1 MTERLILHKV
11 SVNRSRTRI
20 INEISLSLTAG
31 QVVAVIGPNGA
42 GKSTLLGAIAGG
54 IAHAGHILWRGEQI
68 DRRAVGFMPQHCT
81 VKAELSVLQTIL
93 LGRHEQLGWQ
103 IRKHDIEAASQMLTE
118 FGLDHMAERR
128 INTLSGGQQQLVLLA
143 QRLMRQPRLLILDE
157 ATCAL
162 DLRHQLIVLERL
174 RAYVART
181 GALVLMA
188 IHDLNL
194 AARNADRLLLLHR
207 GQLAAEGS
215 STDVLTATRLRAVY
229 GIEVDIVDYGKN
241 IPFIVPVSP
250 RSEQPATIMP
260 MATLQPHFANNIA

>member
-1 MTERLILHKV
+1 MTERLTLHKV
-11 SVNRSRTRI
+11 SVDRSRTRI
-20 INEISLSLTAG
+20 IDDISLSLAAG
-31 QVVAVIGPNGA
+31 QVVAMVGPNGA

-54 IAHAGHILWRGEQI
+54 IAHGGRILWRGEQV
-68 DRRAVGFMPQHCT
+68 DRRSIGFMPQHCI
-81 VKAELSVLQTIL
+81 VKAELSVLQTLL

-103 IRKHDIEAASQMLTE
+103 IHDRDIEAASQMLTE
-118 FGLDHMAERR
+118 FGLQHMAERR

-194 AARNADRLLLLHR
+194 AARNADHLLLLNK
-207 GQLAAEGS
+207 GQLAAEGIS
-215 STDVLTATRLRAVY
+215 ADVLTATRLRAVY
-229 GIEVDIVDYGKN
+229 GIEVDIVDYGQD

-250 RSEQPATIMP
+250 RAEQAATIVP
-260 MATLQPHFANNIA
+260 MAAFRPNVAGNVA